1 MKRIIG
7 GLLFVADSPLNL
19 TQLAKILETEDRAAV
34 KSALTELQEEYQGM
48 GRAFSLAEVANGY
61 AFRTEPDLANWLRKL
76 RRQQASRL
84 SPAALETLAIVAYK
98 QPVLRAEIERL
109 RGVDAGGTLRM
120 LMEKDLIKVMGRK
133 DLPGRPLIYGTTKR
147 FLEIFGLKNLKDLP
161 TLEEMEALIGE
172 PEPAALEESPQGT
185 LDLGLS
191 DPATLKAANGELIEK
206 DGAAPEQDKDSEQE
220 PDQEAGEDAAPEPND
235 SEIDQISEASQ
246 LEPNPEAAAE
256 ASDPEEK
263 QPPAGSQT
271 ATEP

>member
-1 MKRIIG
+1 MKRIIE

-34 KSALTELQEEYQGM
+34 KSALAELQEEYQGM

-161 TLEEMEALIGE
+161 TVEEMEALIGE
-172 PEPAALEESPQGT
+172 PEPVAVEESPQGT

-191 DPATLKAANGELIEK
+191 DPATR
-206 DGAAPEQDKDSEQE
+206 PM
-220 PDQEAGEDAAPEPND
+220 
-235 SEIDQISEASQ
+235 AS
-246 LEPNPEAAAE
+246 
-256 ASDPEEK
+256 
-263 QPPAGSQT
+263 
-271 ATEP
+271 